1 MSPWRDDIQI
11 TRNPLKFF
19 LFVSRPHWKPAVAAT
34 SVVVISA
41 IISNLVPYLFKLIV
55 DAAVNLQSGGS
66 YDALLWITGIYIV
79 VESSKELMW
88 RVSGYFGSYWAVGAR
103 LTARYAL
110 TSYVTL
116 HSREF
121 FLNRFA
127 GSIANK
133 IGHAARAVLEL
144 IAIFLWTFLGFFVS
158 IIVSFI
164 LAYTVSPI
172 VAYIFLGWIVC
183 GLPFNIYRARKR
195 VPLAAAAQHVE
206 TRITGLT
213 VDVLSNIAAMQ
224 EYARRAFEIS
234 GFKRVLNERRV
245 RGLRNWHY
253 GERTLIVN
261 SIIQALFAAGM
272 VIVTV
277 YLAQKGIVSVGDIVL
292 IITII
297 FRFEDNMLFLGQRI
311 NESSEH
317 WGEIQESLEEVLEPH
332 DVPDK
337 EGAQALAV
345 GDASINFD
353 HVWFSYETSP
363 QPVLEDFSLSILPG
377 ERVGLVGRSGAGK
390 STIIKLLLRNY
401 DVTSGVVSIG
411 GTNIAEVSQNSLREA
426 VAVVPQEPL
435 LFHRT
440 IRENIAYGRP
450 DAESTEIITA
460 AHLASAHEFIERLPD
475 GYESMVGERGVKLSG
490 GERQRIIIARAI
502 LKNAPVL
509 LLDEATSALDS
520 ESEVQIQKALHTLM
534 EGKTVIAIAHRLST
548 LREMDRIIV
557 MSQGRIVEDGSHEDL
572 MQRGG
577 IYADLWAHQA
587 GGFLQED
594 E

>member
-34 SVVVISA
+34 SVVIISA

-55 DAAVNLQSGGS
+55 DAAVNLQNGGS
-66 YDALLWITGIYIV
+66 YEALLWIAAVYIV

-88 RVSGYFGSYWAVGAR
+88 RASGYFGSYWATGAR

-172 VAYIFLGWIVC
+172 IAYIFLGWIVC
-183 GLPFNIYRARKR
+183 GLPFNMYRARKR
-195 VPLAAAAQHVE
+195 VPLAADAQHVE
-206 TRITGLT
+206 TRLTGLT

-253 GERTLIVN
+253 GERTLVVN
-261 SIIQALFAAGM
+261 SIIQALFAASM
-272 VIVTV
+272 VIASV
-277 YLAQKGIVSVGDIVL
+277 YLAQKGVVSAGDIVL

-332 DVPDK
+332 EIRDRED
-337 EGAQALAV
+337 AQAIVLKEAP
-345 GDASINFD
+345 INFEN
-353 HVWFSYETSP
+353 VWFSYAGSSR
-363 QPVLEDFSLSILPG
+363 PVLENFSLSILPG

-390 STIIKLLLRNY
+390 STVMKLLLRHY
-401 DVTSGVVSIG
+401 DVTTGVISVG
-411 GTNIAEVSQNSLREA
+411 EHNVAEVSQDSLRDH

-435 LFHRT
+435 LFHRS
-440 IRENIAYGRP
+440 IRDNIRYGRP
-450 DAESTEIITA
+450 DASDVDIIRA
-460 AHLASAHEFIERLPD
+460 AHLASAHEFIERLSE

-490 GERQRIIIARAI
+490 GERQRIVIARAI
-502 LKNAPVL
+502 LKDAPIL
-509 LLDEATSALDS
+509 LLDEATSSLDS
-520 ESEVQIQKALHTLM
+520 ESEIKIQKALHTLM

-557 MSQGRIVEDGSHEDL
+557 MDKGHIVEDGTHEEL
-572 MQRGG
+572 LTKGG
-577 IYADLWAHQA
+577 VYAGLWRHQA